1 MSRIE
6 GVVLLSKFI
15 LYILILFGIILTLF
29 IAISSIANY
38 FFDRSANKEVENLL
52 SKSGGTDKK
61 IIEEA
66 DINSLPSSVQKWLEF
81 SQVLGK
87 ERIATIKVDQKA
99 EMRLNKD
106 QSWMPL
112 TSRQYF
118 TTDEPGFIWIA
129 KIKAA
134 PLIHIVGKDKYVSG
148 KGNMLIK
155 IMSLITVADGKGKE
169 VDQGTLLR
177 FLAEAVW
184 FPTAAL
190 EDYIN
195 WEKIND
201 NSAKATMIYG
211 DVKASGIFTFGDNG
225 EVKNFTAERFKE
237 QNGEYSLETWSIDVS
252 AYRDF
257 SGIKIPTKGEVI
269 WKLADGDFNW
279 YNFEVLNVK
288 YN

>member
-1 MSRIE
+1 M
-6 GVVLLSKFI
+6 FI
-15 LYILILFGIILTLF
+15 RYILIIFAIILTLF

-38 FFDRSANKEVENLL
+38 FFNRSANKEVENLL
-52 SKSGGTDKK
+52 SKSEGADKK
-61 IIEEA
+61 VIEEA
-66 DINSLPSSVQKWLEF
+66 DIKRLPSSVQKWLEF

-87 ERIATIKVDQKA
+87 QRIVTIKVDQKA
-99 EMRLNKD
+99 EMRLKKE

-134 PLIHIVGKDKYVSG
+134 PLIHIVGKDKYVDG
-148 KGNMLIK
+148 NGNMLIK
-155 IMSLITVADGKGKE
+155 VMSLVTVADGKGKE

-177 FLAEAVW
+177 FLAETVW

-195 WEKIND
+195 WEEIND
-201 NSAKATMIYG
+201 NSAKATMTYEN
-211 DVKASGIFTFGDNG
+211 VKASGIFTFGDNG
-225 EVKNFTAERFKE
+225 EVKNFTARRFKE
-237 QNGEYSLETWSIDVS
+237 LDGEYSLETWSIDVS
-252 AYRDF
+252 AYKDF
-257 SGIKIPTKGEVI
+257 SGIKIPTKGEII

-279 YNFEVLNVK
+279 YNFEVLNVE

>member
-1 MSRIE
+1 M
-6 GVVLLSKFI
+6 LSKFI
-15 LYILILFGIILTLF
+15 QYILIILAIILTSF

-38 FFDRSANKEVENLL
+38 LFYRSANKEVENLL
-52 SKSGGTDKK
+52 SKSKGADKK

-66 DINSLPSSVQKWLEF
+66 DIKGLPSSVQKWLEF

-87 ERIATIKVDQKA
+87 ERIVTIKVDQKA
-99 EMRLNKD
+99 EMRLEKE

-118 TTDEPGFIWIA
+118 TTNEPGFIWIA

-134 PLIHIVGKDKYVSG
+134 PLIHIVGKDKYLDG

-155 IMSLITVADGKGKE
+155 IMSLVTVADGKGKE

-177 FLAEAVW
+177 FLAETVW

-195 WEKIND
+195 WEEIND
-201 NSAKATMIYG
+201 NSAKATMTYG
-211 DVKASGIFTFGDNG
+211 NIKASGIFTFGDNG
-225 EVKNFTAERFKE
+225 EVKNFTAQRFKE
-237 QNGEYSLETWSIDVS
+237 LNGEYSLETWSIDVS
-252 AYRDF
+252 AYKDF
-257 SGIKIPTKGEVI
+257 SGIKIPTKGEI
-269 WKLADGDFNW
+269 TWKLADGDFNW
-279 YNFEVLNVK
+279 YNFEVLNVE